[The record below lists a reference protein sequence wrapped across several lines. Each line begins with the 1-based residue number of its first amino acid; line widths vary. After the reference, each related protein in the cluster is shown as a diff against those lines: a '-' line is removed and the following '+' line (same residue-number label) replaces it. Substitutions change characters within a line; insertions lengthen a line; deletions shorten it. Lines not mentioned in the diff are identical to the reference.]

1 MVTFVAVFIKDK
13 LALKYLKVIAFT
25 HKHIDLQELGKFV
38 ICNET
43 LEDKLKSVQAKFNIS
58 EIFYIGTCN
67 RVEFIFTVQQ
77 DLNREFV
84 KSFLSTINSCIPEH
98 HLDAFMDQVSTYEDV
113 DALNHLLRIS
123 CSLESL
129 VVGEKEILA
138 QVRKAYDTC
147 SEAGF
152 TGDYMRLIMER
163 VVKTAKEVYTH
174 TNISRKPVSVVSLAY
189 RKLRELNMCSN
200 ARILLIGAGET
211 NKNISKYLQKHK
223 FSNFSVF
230 NRTLAKAQELA
241 QELNG
246 EAYRIEDLK
255 RYNKGFDVIVTC
267 TGAAEPIITNE
278 IYQSLLNGETDKKL
292 IVDLAIPTDT
302 SQEVLEQNPVHFIE
316 IRSLQEIA
324 SQNMQDRYEELVHA
338 ERIIEQ
344 NIEEF
349 KPVLKQRRV
358 ELAMREVPEKIKE
371 IKDRALNSVFVSEV
385 SGLDESSR
393 EVLEKV
399 MNYMERKYIS
409 VPMVMAKEILVKHN

>member
-1 MVTFVAVFIKDK
+1 MLT
-13 LALKYLKVIAFT
+13 
-25 HKHIDLQELGKFV
+25 IDL
-38 ICNET
+38 
-43 LEDKLKSVQAKFNIS
+43 LK
-58 EIFYIGTCN
+58 
-67 RVEFIFTVQQ
+67 
-77 DLNREFV
+77 
-84 KSFLSTINSCIPEH
+84 
-98 HLDAFMDQVSTYEDV
+98 
-113 DALNHLLRIS
+113 
-123 CSLESL
+123 
-129 VVGEKEILA
+129 
-138 QVRKAYDTC
+138 
-147 SEAGF
+147 
-152 TGDYMRLIMER
+152 
-163 VVKTAKEVYTH
+163 
-174 TNISRKPVSVVSLAY
+174 
-189 RKLRELNMCSN
+189 
-200 ARILLIGAGET
+200 
-211 NKNISKYLQKHK
+211 
-223 FSNFSVF
+223 
-230 NRTLAKAQELA
+230 
-241 QELNG
+241 
-246 EAYRIEDLK
+246 
-255 RYNKGFDVIVTC
+255 NKGFDVIVTC

-292 IVDLAIPTDT
+292 IVDLAIRTDT

-316 IRSLQEIA
+316 IRSLEEIA